1 MKKTLLSLFA
11 AGALALTLNAQY
23 TFSET
28 SGVYVPLSA
37 AADTLTDS
45 QTLPTWDDDWVRVGL
60 PFQVN
65 MYGTW
70 YDSLAVET
78 NGSLVLF
85 NDWTGVADPWYDV
98 TDTVPCIMGFGEFF
112 SANATGD
119 LVSRGADISP
129 ILQEV
134 TGAPGAQILKIEW
147 RNAGFFEDTSSAF
160 TNFVNFQIWIHEFS
174 GDIEFHYGTSYI
186 DLVSFGG
193 STGPTIGMATADLT
207 ANQWDLYP
215 GIYITGTNTT
225 ETAGSAVG
233 QMTGQ
238 PNDSTI
244 YFFTNLATVGIEHI
258 EKSAFTM
265 YPNPAK
271 DECHIVLSD
280 PNSVVMIMDATGRL
294 LSETPAANST
304 SVTLDL
310 SGYAPGLYFV
320 SVRNDAGVSTHALT
334 VQ

>member
-11 AGALALTLNAQY
+11 AGALAFTLNAQY
-23 TFSET
+23 TFSES
-28 SGVYVPLSA
+28 SGVYVPLSI
-37 AADTLTDS
+37 AADTVTDS
-45 QTLPTWDDDWVRVGL
+45 QTLADWDDDWVRVGM

-78 NGSLVLF
+78 NGSVVLF

-98 TDTVPCIMGFGEFF
+98 NDTVPCIMGFGEFF

-119 LVSRGADISP
+119 LVSRGSDISP
-129 ILQEV
+129 ILMEV
-134 TGAPGAQILKIEW
+134 TGAPGVRILKIEW
-147 RNAGFFEDTSSAF
+147 RNAGFYEDTSSAF
-160 TNFVNFQIWIHEFS
+160 TNFVNFQIWIHEWS

-186 DLVSFGG
+186 DLNSFGG
-193 STGPTIGMATADLT
+193 STGPTIGIASADLT
-207 ANQWDLYP
+207 ANQWDLFP

-225 ETAGSAVG
+225 ETAFTAIG
-233 QMTGQ
+233 QMTGN

-244 YFFTNLATVGIEHI
+244 YFFTNLVTVGIDEI
-258 EKSAFTM
+258 QKSTFTM

-271 DECHIVLSD
+271 DECQLVLSD
-280 PNSVVMIMDATGRL
+280 PSSVVMITDASGRL
-294 LSETPAANST
+294 ISETSLINST
-304 SVTLDL
+304 STTINL

-320 SVRNDAGVSTHALT
+320 SVRNDSGVCTKALS
-334 VQ
+334 VR